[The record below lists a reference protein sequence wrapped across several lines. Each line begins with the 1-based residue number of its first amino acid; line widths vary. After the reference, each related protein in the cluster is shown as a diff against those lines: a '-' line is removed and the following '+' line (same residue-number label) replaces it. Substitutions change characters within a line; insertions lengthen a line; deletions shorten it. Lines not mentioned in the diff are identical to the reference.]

1 MDNQD
6 NFDNCIRCNLKTN
19 STKILANTRRLV
31 TDQMMY
37 VLEQNSYKP
46 DKSKKFICNI
56 CRIFV
61 WKLYAKMNFQ
71 TLAKRPMTA
80 THKRPDVKSG
90 DVGIKTEP
98 FENEVQC
105 QPLTS
110 SNRNDVIE
118 NDQKDTDL
126 VVASYDPGGNDIHG
140 KADDDNGDKDLP
152 HGDIRT
158 QFSHDIY
165 DNCIKCNSQ
174 TVSGFRRRVTGRM
187 LSVLKKKSFKPDA
200 RKKYICNT
208 CVKIVWKLFA
218 KMSFNTTPIFLSI
231 KNKQIVNSNQK
242 QKRKQNRN
250 LNWRPGQE
258 TSNDKSLRKKV
269 ERALDVKSLN
279 KMHRICDTCK
289 LSVDKVCKALNQQT
303 LLRTKAALHIPDSE
317 EATEPDHTER
327 RKPCEGVD
335 IASTKTVDD
344 NIIVKAKINEQ
355 PVVLKVPMA
364 FKMRVYISCKF
375 KDCSF
380 ACRHIS
386 DVMDHYAKEHVDYK
400 KIIKHFDVLK
410 NTFPYK
416 TRSSVSAASKLD
428 PTRFINTDSICSSS
442 TSVEPCIK
450 DESLDNADLVE
461 ISASDGNSS
470 LNMACHSVDDDPSIK
485 SETLIETDVA
495 IIKSEPP
502 CETDVAIIKSEP
514 QCETDDAIIKSEP
527 PCETDVAI
535 IK

>member
-258 TSNDKSLRKKV
+258 TSSKSYKLIQPKKQHRQLNPVQKSLKKYDKLDLSCFVCGARCLITGFFLDDKSLRKKV

-303 LLRTKAALHIPDSE
+303 LLRTKAALHI
-317 EATEPDHTER
+317 
-327 RKPCEGVD
+327 
-335 IASTKTVDD
+335 
-344 NIIVKAKINEQ
+344 
-355 PVVLKVPMA
+355 
-364 FKMRVYISCKF
+364 
-375 KDCSF
+375 
-380 ACRHIS
+380 
-386 DVMDHYAKEHVDYK
+386 
-400 KIIKHFDVLK
+400 
-410 NTFPYK
+410 
-416 TRSSVSAASKLD
+416 
-428 PTRFINTDSICSSS
+428 
-442 TSVEPCIK
+442 
-450 DESLDNADLVE
+450 
-461 ISASDGNSS
+461 
-470 LNMACHSVDDDPSIK
+470 
-485 SETLIETDVA
+485 
-495 IIKSEPP
+495 
-502 CETDVAIIKSEP
+502 
-514 QCETDDAIIKSEP
+514 
-527 PCETDVAI
+527 
-535 IK
+535 